1 MVITFAIIDL
11 SLGCGNK
18 NQNRTRAKR
27 EDSPDFGGI
36 VASGAATAVE
46 LIQRGAAAEH
56 GFHAKIGE
64 KKLNANKMDLIES
77 K

>member
-1 MVITFAIIDL
+1 MVITFAIIDS
-11 SLGCGNK
+11 SLGCGNR

-27 EDSPDFGGI
+27 EDSPDFGGMI
-36 VASGAATAVE
+36 ASGAATAVE
-46 LIQRGAAAEH
+46 LIQKGAAAEH

-64 KKLNANKMDLIES
+64 KKIKS